1 MQTITRLHGTKC
13 HTATTA
19 DEFTAA
25 CKNVLDHGYAKVNDM
40 LVDATTAGMVV
51 NVWKALNDKNRD
63 ITRNFWNNQLT
74 KGGGRFAVARIVK
87 LFWKCVQ

>member
-1 MQTITRLHGTKC
+1 
-13 HTATTA
+13 
-19 DEFTAA
+19 
-25 CKNVLDHGYAKVNDM
+25 M